1 MAKKSSRSDE
11 EWLQLIQECR
21 SSGMTDRV
29 WCAEHQIAFSTFYY
43 HVQDLRKKARDLPEP
58 VRKGRDILQEVVPV
72 AIIEDEISH
81 PVNWPKV
88 TTAVRLQMNDICV
101 EITNNANADTI
112 RNTLLAIGQIC

>member
-11 EWLQLIQECR
+11 EWLQLIRECR

-29 WCAEHQIAFSTFYY
+29 WCEEHQIAFSTFYY

-81 PVNWPKV
+81 PVNQAKV
-88 TTAVRLQMNDICV
+88 TTFHIGGGGHYLKYYGRDKVHYNVRLQLYTWDY
-101 EITNNANADTI
+101 
-112 RNTLLAIGQIC
+112 